1 MTPLISKC
9 QSSDGEGD
17 SVYRE
22 QVGVGGGFDIRKSLG
37 QENPSPWWGSGSP
50 SLFYC
55 PSVTHPDQVT
65 PYKFLVL
72 LRAVI

>member
-37 QENPSPWWGSGSP
+37 QNR
-50 SLFYC
+50 
-55 PSVTHPDQVT
+55 V
-65 PYKFLVL
+65 
-72 LRAVI
+72 